1 MSYHYPLPWMPLF
14 PQSTIHKLD
23 WGTVPWLTNPI
34 QSKEKLHISA
44 FSLPNRRNKTGV
56 TFLRSMYKLSSLD
69 QGVPGTA
76 DKAPEFEVLGFP
88 CKLSIAKS
96 SYPVESWPRLVAG
109 KS

>member
-1 MSYHYPLPWMPLF
+1 
-14 PQSTIHKLD
+14 
-23 WGTVPWLTNPI
+23 
-34 QSKEKLHISA
+34 
-44 FSLPNRRNKTGV
+44 
-56 TFLRSMYKLSSLD
+56 MYKLSSPD

-88 CKLSIAKS
+88 GKLSIPKS